1 MIKIFID
8 PDSEKFGTC
17 FYNTETREIIE
28 ACSFSFVDLI
38 REINDYRFIYND
50 IAVFCEDV
58 ISLKGNFKFA
68 KTCGIAFKMG
78 LAVGMCQQSA
88 RLLFEFLTAQ
98 GVDVNLV
105 KVIKKHGEKIKHDE
119 LVEEL
124 RERQIIYKN
133 TRENQDVRDAIQLLL
148 KYGEC

>member
-8 PDSEKFGTC
+8 PDSEKFGCC
-17 FYNTETREIIE
+17 FYNTLTREIIE
-28 ACSFSFVDLI
+28 ACSFAFVDLI
-38 REINDYRFIYND
+38 KKINEYKSENL
-50 IAVFCEDV
+50 AVFCEDV
-58 ISLKGNFKFA
+58 LSLKGNFKFA

-98 GVDVNLV
+98 GFEVNLV
-105 KVIKKHGEKIKHDE
+105 KVIKKHGEKIKHEE
-119 LVEEL
+119 LVEALNEK
-124 RERQIIYKN
+124 QIFYKN
-133 TRENQDVRDAIQLLL
+133 TRENQDVRDAIRLLL